1 MRTSSAASKH
11 SRMENTT
18 RGTWSEHFNR
28 NIHISNLALTDKG
41 ITNAIYSF
49 FFFLLFLDTNVM
61 LNVKKCTHKV
71 SNKRC
76 SKRNSIN
83 GSYID
88 TQYFLL

>member
-41 ITNAIYSF
+41 ITNTMYSF
-49 FFFLLFLDTNVM
+49 FFTFFRH
-61 LNVKKCTHKV
+61 KRYAKCEKV
-71 SNKRC
+71 HA
-76 SKRNSIN
+76 
-83 GSYID
+83 
-88 TQYFLL
+88 

>member
-41 ITNAIYSF
+41 ITNTICIF
-49 FFFLLFLDTNVM
+49 FFTFFRH
-61 LNVKKCTHKV
+61 KRYAKCEKV
-71 SNKRC
+71 HA
-76 SKRNSIN
+76 
-83 GSYID
+83 
-88 TQYFLL
+88 